1 MANSS
6 REYSMVPSSER
17 GAFVMIPQT
26 IVRAGSL
33 LRRLRSQRRNGNSVP
48 AVGRVRFGSL
58 RRTRPVSE
66 IWGFDRGRAI
76 DRYYIEQFL
85 CQHAS
90 DIRGHVLEIA
100 DDYYSRR
107 FGGDRVTKVDVL
119 HVADRLPKV
128 TIIADLTS
136 ADLIPSETFDCIVL
150 TQTLQF
156 IYDVRAVVETL
167 HRILKPEGVV
177 LATCGGITKASAPD
191 MERWG
196 DYWRFTA
203 MSARRLFEES
213 FPADRVS
220 VQGYGNVLTATAF
233 LYGLA
238 VEELS
243 SQEMDTRDSNFEVTI
258 GVKAVKAP
266 SFASDE
272 HRS

>member
-1 MANSS
+1 VI
-6 REYSMVPSSER
+6 R
-17 GAFVMIPQT
+17 QT
-26 IVRAGSL
+26 IKRAGTL
-33 LRRLRSQRRNGNSVP
+33 LRRLRSEGRNGNSVP
-48 AVGRVRFGSL
+48 AVGRIRFGSL

-85 CQHAS
+85 CEHAS

-100 DDYYSRR
+100 DDYYTRQ
-107 FGGDRVTKVDVL
+107 FGRDRVTRIDVL

-128 TIIADLTS
+128 TIVADLTS
-136 ADLIPSETFDCIVL
+136 ADLIPSEIFDCIIL

-156 IYDVRAVVETL
+156 IYDVHAVVRTL
-167 HRILKPEGVV
+167 HRILKPGGVV
-177 LATCGGITKASAPD
+177 LATGGGITKASAPD

-196 DYWRFTA
+196 DYWRFTS

-213 FPADRVS
+213 FPADQVS
-220 VQGYGNVLTATAF
+220 VQSYGNVLTATAF

-238 VEELS
+238 AEELS
-243 SQEMDTRDSNFEVTI
+243 REEMDAYDPNFEVTI
-258 GVKAVKAP
+258 GVKAIKPLSVA